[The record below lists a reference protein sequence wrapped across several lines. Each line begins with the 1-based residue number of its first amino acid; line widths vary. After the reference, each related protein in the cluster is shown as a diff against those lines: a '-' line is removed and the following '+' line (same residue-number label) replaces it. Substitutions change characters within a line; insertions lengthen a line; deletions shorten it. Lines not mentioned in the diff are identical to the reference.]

1 MNNTIR
7 VVLADDHVFVRD
19 GIKSLLE
26 NEANIEVVGEATDG
40 LEALKMVETT
50 HPDLL
55 ILDIR
60 MPNLTGI
67 EVVEK
72 LRSQNNLV
80 KIVMLSMHESEE
92 YVLKS
97 IKAGADGYLLK
108 GSSKEEFLKALHTVS
123 NGGKYFSGDI
133 SSILIGQLTHPTA
146 VQETKPAQED
156 ELMITKRE
164 KEILKLL
171 LSGKG
176 NKEIAEAL
184 DIPIDFLADSL
195 DIDERSRYELED
207 NVKLIVI
214 KTPAE
219 NNSFNDSDA
228 FYITIPICIILTHN
242 QIVTVN
248 SFDNG
253 AIKKFLNTFQNRHPD
268 KRNMMVLKVSRLQAI
283 MWIGWQ
289 SLTNFSLPVDYLRS
303 VPIF

>member
-1 MNNTIR
+1 MSNTIR

-26 NEANIEVVGEATDG
+26 NEANIEVAGEATDG
-40 LEALKMVETT
+40 LEALKIVEATK
-50 HPDLL
+50 PDLL

-60 MPNLTGI
+60 MPNMTGI

-108 GSSKEEFLKALHTVS
+108 GSSKEEFLKALHTIS

-133 SSILIGQLTHPTA
+133 SSILIGQLNNSTS
-146 VQETKPAQED
+146 VQEPKQMAD
-156 ELMITKRE
+156 EEQLITKRE
-164 KEILKLL
+164 REILKLL

-184 DIPIDFLADSL
+184 DISK
-195 DIDERSRYELED
+195 R
-207 NVKLIVI
+207 
-214 KTPAE
+214 TAE
-219 NNSFNDSDA
+219 VHRFN
-228 FYITIPICIILTHN
+228 LM
-242 QIVTVN
+242 
-248 SFDNG
+248 
-253 AIKKFLNTFQNRHPD
+253 KK
-268 KRNMMVLKVSRLQAI
+268 LKVKNLMELSNKATEY
-283 MWIGWQ
+283 
-289 SLTNFSLPVDYLRS
+289 SLL
-303 VPIF
+303 

>member
-1 MNNTIR
+1 MSNPIR

-40 LEALKMVETT
+40 LEALKSVEINQ
-50 HPDLL
+50 PDLL

-108 GSSKEEFLKALHTVS
+108 GSSKEEFLKALYTVS
-123 NGGKYFSGDI
+123 EGGKYFSGDI
-133 SSILIGQLTHPTA
+133 SSILIGQLTHPTTFS
-146 VQETKPAQED
+146 ETKKVVSD
-156 ELMITKRE
+156 EMMITKRE
-164 KEILKLL
+164 KEILTLL

-184 DIPIDFLADSL
+184 EISK
-195 DIDERSRYELED
+195 R
-207 NVKLIVI
+207 
-214 KTPAE
+214 TAE
-219 NNSFNDSDA
+219 VHRFN
-228 FYITIPICIILTHN
+228 LM
-242 QIVTVN
+242 
-248 SFDNG
+248 
-253 AIKKFLNTFQNRHPD
+253 KK
-268 KRNMMVLKVSRLQAI
+268 LKVKNLIELSNKANEY
-283 MWIGWQ
+283 
-289 SLTNFSLPVDYLRS
+289 SL
-303 VPIF
+303 I

>member
-1 MNNTIR
+1 MSNTIR

-40 LEALKMVETT
+40 LEAMKIVETEK
-50 HPDLL
+50 PDLL

-72 LRSQNNLV
+72 LRSQNNFV

-97 IKAGADGYLLK
+97 IRAGADGYLLK
-108 GSSKEEFLKALHTVS
+108 GSSKEEFLKAVHTVA

-133 SSILIGQLTHPTA
+133 SSILIGQLSNPVTSL
-146 VQETKPAQED
+146 ETKQSLDED
-156 ELMITKRE
+156 MMITKRE

-184 DIPIDFLADSL
+184 DISK
-195 DIDERSRYELED
+195 R
-207 NVKLIVI
+207 
-214 KTPAE
+214 TAE
-219 NNSFNDSDA
+219 VHRFN
-228 FYITIPICIILTHN
+228 LM
-242 QIVTVN
+242 
-248 SFDNG
+248 
-253 AIKKFLNTFQNRHPD
+253 KK
-268 KRNMMVLKVSRLQAI
+268 LKVKNLMELSNKA
-283 MWIGWQ
+283 
-289 SLTNFSLPVDYLRS
+289 NEFSL
-303 VPIF
+303 I

>member
-1 MNNTIR
+1 MSNPIR

-40 LEALKMVETT
+40 LEALKSVEINQ
-50 HPDLL
+50 PDLL

-108 GSSKEEFLKALHTVS
+108 GSSKEEFLKALNTVS
-123 NGGKYFSGDI
+123 EGGKYFSGDI
-133 SSILIGQLTHPTA
+133 SSILIGQLTHPTPFS
-146 VQETKPAQED
+146 ETKQLISD
-156 ELMITKRE
+156 EMMITKRE
-164 KEILKLL
+164 KEILTLL

-184 DIPIDFLADSL
+184 DISK
-195 DIDERSRYELED
+195 R
-207 NVKLIVI
+207 
-214 KTPAE
+214 TAE
-219 NNSFNDSDA
+219 VHRFN
-228 FYITIPICIILTHN
+228 LM
-242 QIVTVN
+242 
-248 SFDNG
+248 
-253 AIKKFLNTFQNRHPD
+253 KK
-268 KRNMMVLKVSRLQAI
+268 LKVKNLIELSNKATEY
-283 MWIGWQ
+283 
-289 SLTNFSLPVDYLRS
+289 SL
-303 VPIF
+303 I

>member
-1 MNNTIR
+1 MNITIR

-26 NEANIEVVGEATDG
+26 NETNIEVVGEATDG
-40 LEALKMVETT
+40 LEALKIVETNK
-50 HPDLL
+50 PDLL

-60 MPNLTGI
+60 MPNMTGI

-72 LRSQNNLV
+72 LRSQNNDV

-108 GSSKEEFLKALHTVS
+108 GSSKEEFLKALQTVA

-133 SSILIGQLTHPTA
+133 SSILIGQLSNPTA
-146 VQETKPAQED
+146 AMEPKQTLEEEQ
-156 ELMITKRE
+156 LITKRE

-184 DIPIDFLADSL
+184 DISK
-195 DIDERSRYELED
+195 R
-207 NVKLIVI
+207 
-214 KTPAE
+214 TAE
-219 NNSFNDSDA
+219 VHRFN
-228 FYITIPICIILTHN
+228 LM
-242 QIVTVN
+242 
-248 SFDNG
+248 
-253 AIKKFLNTFQNRHPD
+253 KK
-268 KRNMMVLKVSRLQAI
+268 LKVKNLMELSNKA
-283 MWIGWQ
+283 
-289 SLTNFSLPVDYLRS
+289 TEFSLL
-303 VPIF
+303 

>member
-1 MNNTIR
+1 MSNPIR

-40 LEALKMVETT
+40 LEALKSVEINQ
-50 HPDLL
+50 PDLL

-60 MPNLTGI
+60 MPNMTGI
-67 EVVEK
+67 KVVEK

-123 NGGKYFSGDI
+123 EGGKYFSGDI
-133 SSILIGQLTHPTA
+133 SSILIGLLTKQTPFS
-146 VQETKPAQED
+146 ETKLLISNEM
-156 ELMITKRE
+156 MITKRE

-184 DIPIDFLADSL
+184 DISK
-195 DIDERSRYELED
+195 R
-207 NVKLIVI
+207 
-214 KTPAE
+214 TAE
-219 NNSFNDSDA
+219 VHRFN
-228 FYITIPICIILTHN
+228 LM
-242 QIVTVN
+242 
-248 SFDNG
+248 
-253 AIKKFLNTFQNRHPD
+253 KK
-268 KRNMMVLKVSRLQAI
+268 LKVKNLIELSNKAI
-283 MWIGWQ
+283 EHA
-289 SLTNFSLPVDYLRS
+289 LV
-303 VPIF
+303 

>member
-1 MNNTIR
+1 MSNTIR

-26 NEANIEVVGEATDG
+26 NEVNIEVVGEATDG
-40 LEALKMVETT
+40 LEALKIIETVK
-50 HPDLL
+50 PDLL

-72 LRSQNNLV
+72 LRSQNNMV

-108 GSSKEEFLKALHTVS
+108 GSSKEEFLKAVHTIA

-133 SSILIGQLTHPTA
+133 SSILIGQLSNPSGTIEAKQTL
-146 VQETKPAQED
+146 D
-156 ELMITKRE
+156 EEQLITKRE

-184 DIPIDFLADSL
+184 DISK
-195 DIDERSRYELED
+195 R
-207 NVKLIVI
+207 
-214 KTPAE
+214 TAE
-219 NNSFNDSDA
+219 VHRFN
-228 FYITIPICIILTHN
+228 LM
-242 QIVTVN
+242 
-248 SFDNG
+248 
-253 AIKKFLNTFQNRHPD
+253 KK
-268 KRNMMVLKVSRLQAI
+268 LKVKNLMELSNKATEY
-283 MWIGWQ
+283 
-289 SLTNFSLPVDYLRS
+289 SLL
-303 VPIF
+303 

>member
-1 MNNTIR
+1 MSNPIR

-40 LEALKMVETT
+40 LEALKTIEINQ
-50 HPDLL
+50 PDLL

-72 LRSQNNLV
+72 LRSQKNPV

-108 GSSKEEFLKALHTVS
+108 GSSKEEFLKALNTVAE
-123 NGGKYFSGDI
+123 GGKYFSGDI
-133 SSILIGQLTHPTA
+133 SSILIGQLTQATNFSEEK
-146 VQETKPAQED
+146 QSTNEEM
-156 ELMITKRE
+156 LITKRE
-164 KEILKLL
+164 KEILVLL

-184 DIPIDFLADSL
+184 DISK
-195 DIDERSRYELED
+195 R
-207 NVKLIVI
+207 
-214 KTPAE
+214 TAE
-219 NNSFNDSDA
+219 VHRFN
-228 FYITIPICIILTHN
+228 LM
-242 QIVTVN
+242 
-248 SFDNG
+248 
-253 AIKKFLNTFQNRHPD
+253 KK
-268 KRNMMVLKVSRLQAI
+268 LKVKNLIELSHKA
-283 MWIGWQ
+283 ME
-289 SLTNFSLPVDYLRS
+289 FSLL
-303 VPIF
+303 

>member
-1 MNNTIR
+1 MSNTIR

-40 LEALKMVETT
+40 LEALKIVESCK
-50 HPDLL
+50 PDLL

-60 MPNLTGI
+60 MPNMTGI

-108 GSSKEEFLKALHTVS
+108 GSSKEEFLKALQTIA

-133 SSILIGQLTHPTA
+133 SSILIGQLNNTTSI
-146 VQETKPAQED
+146 QEPKQMPD
-156 ELMITKRE
+156 EEQLITKRE
-164 KEILKLL
+164 REILKLL

-184 DIPIDFLADSL
+184 DISK
-195 DIDERSRYELED
+195 R
-207 NVKLIVI
+207 
-214 KTPAE
+214 TAE
-219 NNSFNDSDA
+219 VHRFN
-228 FYITIPICIILTHN
+228 LM
-242 QIVTVN
+242 
-248 SFDNG
+248 
-253 AIKKFLNTFQNRHPD
+253 KK
-268 KRNMMVLKVSRLQAI
+268 LKVKNLMELSNKANEY
-283 MWIGWQ
+283 
-289 SLTNFSLPVDYLRS
+289 SL
-303 VPIF
+303 I

>member
-1 MNNTIR
+1 MSTTIR

-26 NEANIEVVGEATDG
+26 NEVNIEVVGEATDG
-40 LEALKMVETT
+40 VEAMKIVEITK
-50 HPDLL
+50 PDLL

-72 LRSQNNLV
+72 LRSQNNFV

-97 IKAGADGYLLK
+97 IRAGADGYLLK
-108 GSSKEEFLKALHTVS
+108 GSSKEEFLKAVHTVA

-133 SSILIGQLTHPTA
+133 SSILIGQLSNPATA
-146 VQETKPAQED
+146 MESKQSLDED
-156 ELMITKRE
+156 MMITKRE

-184 DIPIDFLADSL
+184 DISK
-195 DIDERSRYELED
+195 R
-207 NVKLIVI
+207 
-214 KTPAE
+214 TAE
-219 NNSFNDSDA
+219 VHRFN
-228 FYITIPICIILTHN
+228 LM
-242 QIVTVN
+242 
-248 SFDNG
+248 
-253 AIKKFLNTFQNRHPD
+253 KK
-268 KRNMMVLKVSRLQAI
+268 LKVKNLMELSNKA
-283 MWIGWQ
+283 
-289 SLTNFSLPVDYLRS
+289 NEFSL
-303 VPIF
+303 I

>member
-1 MNNTIR
+1 MSAIIR

-40 LEALKMVETT
+40 LEALKIVASEQ
-50 HPDLL
+50 PDLL

-72 LRSQNNLV
+72 LRSQNNFV

-108 GSSKEEFLKALHTVS
+108 GSSKEEFLKAVHTVA

-133 SSILIGQLTHPTA
+133 SSILIGQLGNPVA
-146 VQETKPAQED
+146 AMESKQSLDED
-156 ELMITKRE
+156 MMITKRE

-184 DIPIDFLADSL
+184 DISK
-195 DIDERSRYELED
+195 R
-207 NVKLIVI
+207 
-214 KTPAE
+214 TAE
-219 NNSFNDSDA
+219 VHRFN
-228 FYITIPICIILTHN
+228 LM
-242 QIVTVN
+242 
-248 SFDNG
+248 
-253 AIKKFLNTFQNRHPD
+253 KK
-268 KRNMMVLKVSRLQAI
+268 LKVKNLMELSNKA
-283 MWIGWQ
+283 
-289 SLTNFSLPVDYLRS
+289 NEFSL
-303 VPIF
+303 I

>member
-1 MNNTIR
+1 MSNTIR

-40 LEALKMVETT
+40 LEALSMVKTVQ
-50 HPDLL
+50 PDLL

-72 LRSQNNLV
+72 LRSENNLV

-108 GSSKEEFLKALHTVS
+108 GSSKEEFLKAVHTIA

-133 SSILIGQLTHPTA
+133 SSILIGQLSNPAA
-146 VQETKPAQED
+146 VMETKQSLDE

-184 DIPIDFLADSL
+184 EISK
-195 DIDERSRYELED
+195 R
-207 NVKLIVI
+207 
-214 KTPAE
+214 TAE
-219 NNSFNDSDA
+219 VHRFN
-228 FYITIPICIILTHN
+228 LM
-242 QIVTVN
+242 
-248 SFDNG
+248 
-253 AIKKFLNTFQNRHPD
+253 KK
-268 KRNMMVLKVSRLQAI
+268 LKVKNLMELSNKATEY
-283 MWIGWQ
+283 
-289 SLTNFSLPVDYLRS
+289 SLL
-303 VPIF
+303 